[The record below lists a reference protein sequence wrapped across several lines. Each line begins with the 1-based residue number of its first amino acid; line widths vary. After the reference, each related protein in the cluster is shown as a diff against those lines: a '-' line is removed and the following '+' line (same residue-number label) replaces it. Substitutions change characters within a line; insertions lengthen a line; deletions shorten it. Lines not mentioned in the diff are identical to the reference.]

1 MTALAYWLLVIPSWT
16 ARGVIGGSAGR
27 ACFIV
32 TLGAVIVSSTL
43 RLHLWFT
50 SRFYPAE
57 LRWVRSRVRR
67 AVQAADWL
75 FVLALVA
82 GGLIIGETRAPLA
95 IVLVSFGIG
104 TAVAFLVIEPATT
117 RAAFR
122 SSSTGSS

>member
-57 LRWVRSRVRR
+57 LRWARARVRR

-82 GGLIIGETRAPLA
+82 GGLMIGDTRAPLA
-95 IVLVSFGIG
+95 IVLLSFGIG
-104 TAVAFLVIEPATT
+104 AAVAFLVIERATT
-117 RAAFR
+117 RATFR
-122 SSSTGSS
+122 SSTAESS